1 MNVTVTKYQYSSP
14 MASLVL
20 TESSQLTAD
29 GFEKLPDQI
38 MYPYAEPY
46 DLQKNMC
53 LAAVTSDSQNL
64 ERVYPHLREGI
75 VENYVEITTLI
86 TPDRDS
92 NLDLPVIGSPVYCES
107 SALDHVATKAVW
119 CDVLLERGKGSSASF
134 GWQACTAAVPGMLNV
149 HLIPHSHD
157 DVGWLKTVDQYYYGK
172 FDGIQRAGVQY
183 IIDSVVRE
191 LAQKPERRFIQVE
204 TAFFWKWWDEQD
216 EDTRDLYKSLVN
228 SGQIEMVGGGWSMN
242 DEAASHYHSTI
253 ENFAL
258 GLRRLNDTFG
268 SCGRPHAGWQID
280 PFGHSRETA
289 SIMAQMGYDGLFFSR
304 LDYDDKTNRIDTRT
318 MELVWEASAN
328 LGSSADLFTGVH
340 YNHYSNPSGFCFD
353 INCGDDPFIDN
364 KRSPDYNVDEKVQQF
379 ILFVNNQ
386 LKAYTTE
393 NIILTMGDDFN
404 YQNAHMNFKNMDK
417 LIGYVNALQANGSN
431 INVFYSTPSCY
442 LKALHDANQT
452 WSVKEDDFFPYASE
466 PYSYWTGYFTSR
478 PTQKRFERTGNNLL
492 QSCLLLNISKCDET
506 ELAEDF
512 LVTIYNPISHSV
524 SQYVRLPVSGDSYTV
539 TDSNGVLVEEVHQ
552 VLNDWVSQVIRVYK
566 GETHVEFEW
575 LVGPIPISDNV
586 SKEPI
591 TRFTTNLES
600 EELFYTD
607 SNGRELLERRRD
619 YRPTWTAK
627 LTEPVS
633 GNYYPVTS
641 KILIRDQNKGLEL
654 AVLNDRS
661 QGGSSMKDGQVEI
674 MVHRRL
680 LSDDAK
686 GVGEALNEIAYGEGL
701 IARGRHFVF
710 AGEIAGSNNVS
721 LAAQERLLAQR
732 ILLAPW
738 VFISQGSSDQT
749 RSVNRKQFVGLTNS
763 LPENVQ
769 VLTLE
774 RWTDNSL
781 LLRLEHILEKDEDK
795 VLSQDVS
802 INIQRGGGWGWGWSP
817 QRAKRVSFSKVDT
830 FLLYLFCIIRAIT
843 VFILNSTSYLIYIES
858 RTYLIIKNLLSPLTV
873 NSLRETTLDG
883 NQWLSDTVR
892 LAWTSTDTRQRS
904 EVSHDIQDF
913 SVTLS
918 PMQIR
923 TFVVETAFFWKWWV
937 EQDEDTRDLYRSMVN
952 SGQIEMIGGGWSMND
967 EAATHYHSTIDNFAW
982 GLRRLDEAFGA
993 CGRPR
998 VGWQIDPF
1006 GHSRETASIMAQ
1018 MGYDGLLFA
1027 RLDYQDMVARVNT
1040 STMEM
1045 VWEASANLG
1054 SSADLFTSIMYSFYG
1069 SPSGF
1074 CFDVGCNDEPIID
1087 NVHSAEYNVDNRFLP
1102 RYVNALQANGSRVN
1116 VLYSTPSCYLKGL
1129 NDAKQTWS
1137 TKEDD
1142 FFPYGSSPND
1152 YWTGYFTSRPT
1163 IKRFER
1169 VGNNFLQVCK
1179 QLSVLG
1185 NVSGEDNL
1193 SKLDDMRDAMGI
1205 MQHHDAVT
1213 GTEKQASCL
1222 LLNISLCEETE
1233 RSEDFLVTIYNPISH
1248 PVSQYVRLP
1257 VSGDSYIVTDSDGD
1271 LVEEIHQVFSDWTS
1285 QVIRV
1290 YKEESHVEFEWLVG
1304 PIPINYSGQTN
1315 LYFILDSDNKGKEP
1329 ISQFTTSFA
1338 TDKIFYTDSNGR
1350 EMLRRERNHRPTWD
1364 VKLAEPAPGNYYP
1377 VTSKIVVHRR
1387 LLNDDAKGVDEA
1399 LNEIAY
1405 GEGLIARGRHF
1416 VFAGE
1421 IAGSN
1426 NVSLAA
1432 QERLLA
1438 QRILLAP
1445 WVFISRGSSDQTRS
1459 VNRKQSC
1466 TDTVPG
1472 MLNVHLIPHSHDDLG
1487 YRKTVDQYYYGSK
1500 FVQVETAFLWMW
1512 WQEQDEASRNI
1523 YRNLINSG
1531 QIELIGGGWVMN
1543 DEADSHYQ
1551 ATIDQFTWGLRLD
1564 YQDKEARLNTS
1575 TMEMVW
1581 EASESLGSSS
1591 DLFTS
1596 VLYNHYSYPTGFC
1609 VDVNCDDDPIIDNPD
1624 SPDYNLETKV
1634 QQFISFVKEQ
1644 AKSFT
1649 TDHIIVTMGQ
1659 DFNYQDASMNYKN
1672 IDKLIRHVNALQ
1684 MNGNDV
1690 NVMYSTP
1697 SCYLKAIHDANRT
1710 WTTKTD
1716 DFFPY
1721 GSDAHSYWTGYFTS
1735 RPTHKGF
1742 ERMANNFL
1750 QVCKQL
1756 SVLGNVTGS
1765 DADGKLDDLRRAMGI
1780 MQHHDAITGTERQEV
1795 ADDYI
1800 RMLTA
1805 ALRGCEDVT
1814 KAAINN
1820 LVGNSSNLEL
1830 KSCLLLNIS
1839 LCEETESSEDFLV
1852 TIYNPISHP
1861 VSQYVRLPVSGDSYI
1876 VTDYNGKL
1884 TSVTRCPST

>member
-1 MNVTVTKYQYSSP
+1 MVNRPDTE
-14 MASLVL
+14 MANMIIFTILTLLVL
-20 TESSQLTAD
+20 
-29 GFEKLPDQI
+29 LPR
-38 MYPYAEPY
+38 YWALPY
-46 DLQKNMC
+46 K
-53 LAAVTSDSQNL
+53 
-64 ERVYPHLREGI
+64 RVDTG
-75 VENYVEITTLI
+75 
-86 TPDRDS
+86 TPTC
-92 NLDLPVIGSPVYCES
+92 GY
-107 SALDHVATKAVW
+107 A
-119 CDVLLERGKGSSASF
+119 
-134 GWQACTAAVPGMLNV
+134 ACTAAVPGMLNV

-191 LAQKPERRFIQVE
+191 LAQKPERRFIQVHTGGDSVLLEVVVVAMTTSIVYSGSSRWRQRSSGSDGCNNDKCSVFMLFQVHPGRDSVLLEVVVVAMTSVLYSGPSRRRQRSSGSDGCSNDKCSVFRFIQVE

-492 QSCLLLNISKCDET
+492 QVWTPFSLKGYGLTLTGYTMADLINCPTVANINSTLLPFGVNGMSTRVFNLLSDSNEASNLELKSCLLLNISKCDET

-539 TDSNGVLVEEVHQ
+539 TDSNDEEILSQLVPIPDSIVNIAYRNSSARNEIVFQASNLPPLGLTTYRVTLAANKLQGKLSRDLEESEESNEDDLSDDSFEETDGNDRSFEEDDDVSGEELEKVEAEGDITIGNDLISVSIDGSNGRVKSITNNGIEIPVQQEFLYYEGVQGNNAEVLNRSSGAYIFRPISLEPTSISETVSTSVHRGVLVEEVHQ

-566 GETHVEFEW
+566 GETHVE
-575 LVGPIPISDNV
+575 DNV

-674 MVHRRL
+674 MQ
-680 LSDDAK
+680 S
-686 GVGEALNEIAYGEGL
+686 
-701 IARGRHFVF
+701 
-710 AGEIAGSNNVS
+710 SNNVS

-738 VFISQGSSDQT
+738 VFISRGSSDQT
-749 RSVNRKQFVGLTNS
+749 RSVNKKQFVGLTNS

-802 INIQRGGGWGWGWSP
+802 INIQ
-817 QRAKRVSFSKVDT
+817 
-830 FLLYLFCIIRAIT
+830 
-843 VFILNSTSYLIYIES
+843 
-858 RTYLIIKNLLSPLTV
+858 NLLSPLTV

-923 TFVVETAFFWKWWV
+923 TFVV
-937 EQDEDTRDLYRSMVN
+937 
-952 SGQIEMIGGGWSMND
+952 
-967 EAATHYHSTIDNFAW
+967 
-982 GLRRLDEAFGA
+982 
-993 CGRPR
+993 
-998 VGWQIDPF
+998 
-1006 GHSRETASIMAQ
+1006 
-1018 MGYDGLLFA
+1018 GY
-1027 RLDYQDMVARVNT
+1027 
-1040 STMEM
+1040 
-1045 VWEASANLG
+1045 
-1054 SSADLFTSIMYSFYG
+1054 
-1069 SPSGF
+1069 
-1074 CFDVGCNDEPIID
+1074 
-1087 NVHSAEYNVDNRFLP
+1087 
-1102 RYVNALQANGSRVN
+1102 
-1116 VLYSTPSCYLKGL
+1116 
-1129 NDAKQTWS
+1129 
-1137 TKEDD
+1137 
-1142 FFPYGSSPND
+1142 
-1152 YWTGYFTSRPT
+1152 
-1163 IKRFER
+1163 
-1169 VGNNFLQVCK
+1169 
-1179 QLSVLG
+1179 
-1185 NVSGEDNL
+1185 
-1193 SKLDDMRDAMGI
+1193 
-1205 MQHHDAVT
+1205 
-1213 GTEKQASCL
+1213 
-1222 LLNISLCEETE
+1222 
-1233 RSEDFLVTIYNPISH
+1233 
-1248 PVSQYVRLP
+1248 
-1257 VSGDSYIVTDSDGD
+1257 
-1271 LVEEIHQVFSDWTS
+1271 
-1285 QVIRV
+1285 
-1290 YKEESHVEFEWLVG
+1290 
-1304 PIPINYSGQTN
+1304 
-1315 LYFILDSDNKGKEP
+1315 
-1329 ISQFTTSFA
+1329 
-1338 TDKIFYTDSNGR
+1338 
-1350 EMLRRERNHRPTWD
+1350 
-1364 VKLAEPAPGNYYP
+1364 
-1377 VTSKIVVHRR
+1377 
-1387 LLNDDAKGVDEA
+1387 
-1399 LNEIAY
+1399 
-1405 GEGLIARGRHF
+1405 
-1416 VFAGE
+1416 
-1421 IAGSN
+1421 
-1426 NVSLAA
+1426 
-1432 QERLLA
+1432 
-1438 QRILLAP
+1438 
-1445 WVFISRGSSDQTRS
+1445 
-1459 VNRKQSC
+1459 
-1466 TDTVPG
+1466 
-1472 MLNVHLIPHSHDDLG
+1472 
-1487 YRKTVDQYYYGSK
+1487 
-1500 FVQVETAFLWMW
+1500 
-1512 WQEQDEASRNI
+1512 
-1523 YRNLINSG
+1523 
-1531 QIELIGGGWVMN
+1531 
-1543 DEADSHYQ
+1543 
-1551 ATIDQFTWGLRLD
+1551 
-1564 YQDKEARLNTS
+1564 
-1575 TMEMVW
+1575 
-1581 EASESLGSSS
+1581 
-1591 DLFTS
+1591 
-1596 VLYNHYSYPTGFC
+1596 
-1609 VDVNCDDDPIIDNPD
+1609 
-1624 SPDYNLETKV
+1624 
-1634 QQFISFVKEQ
+1634 
-1644 AKSFT
+1644 
-1649 TDHIIVTMGQ
+1649 
-1659 DFNYQDASMNYKN
+1659 
-1672 IDKLIRHVNALQ
+1672 
-1684 MNGNDV
+1684 
-1690 NVMYSTP
+1690 
-1697 SCYLKAIHDANRT
+1697 
-1710 WTTKTD
+1710 
-1716 DFFPY
+1716 
-1721 GSDAHSYWTGYFTS
+1721 
-1735 RPTHKGF
+1735 
-1742 ERMANNFL
+1742 
-1750 QVCKQL
+1750 
-1756 SVLGNVTGS
+1756 
-1765 DADGKLDDLRRAMGI
+1765 
-1780 MQHHDAITGTERQEV
+1780 
-1795 ADDYI
+1795 
-1800 RMLTA
+1800 
-1805 ALRGCEDVT
+1805 
-1814 KAAINN
+1814 
-1820 LVGNSSNLEL
+1820 
-1830 KSCLLLNIS
+1830 
-1839 LCEETESSEDFLV
+1839 
-1852 TIYNPISHP
+1852 
-1861 VSQYVRLPVSGDSYI
+1861 
-1876 VTDYNGKL
+1876 
-1884 TSVTRCPST
+1884 